1 MPVAVFKRKT
11 FFGRHRRR
19 VTVYRVPRHTEMYRH
34 RHEFCEIV
42 VVLSGTGLHVTGAFR
57 REITAGDVLV
67 INSRRA
73 HGYERTRGLNLVNIL
88 AHNEALARIVRPLRE
103 EAGYAALFNTKTGRW
118 KRPDERDRIQL
129 TETEQAQAMEWID
142 RLEAETR
149 GDTAENAAMAEAWLT
164 LLVGLI
170 ARRQR
175 AGAGRTAGRN
185 PAAMT
190 GGVGGVVSWIE
201 QNLDK
206 PITVAAL
213 ARRAGMSER
222 TLHRKFRE
230 TTGSAPVEYVLEA
243 RVRRAG
249 QLLTEGQGR
258 RRVAEVAQACGFADS
273 NYFSTCFRRLKGCSP
288 REFGA
293 RARRFGGDG
302 DVGAGK
308 G

>member
-1 MPVAVFKRKT
+1 MAVAVFKRKT

-19 VTVYRVPRHTEMYRH
+19 VMVYRVPRHAEMYRH

-57 REITAGDVLV
+57 REISAGEVLV

-88 AHNEALARIVRPLRE
+88 VHNEALARIVRPLRE
-103 EAGYAALFNTKTGRW
+103 EAGYAELFNTKTGRW
-118 KRPDERDRIQL
+118 KRPEERDRIQF
-129 TETEQAQAMEWID
+129 TETEQEQAMEWID

-149 GDTAENAAMAEAWLT
+149 GDTGENASMAEAWLT

-175 AGAGRTAGRN
+175 AGADQKMAAGRKSG
-185 PAAMT
+185 AAA

-213 ARRAGMSER
+213 AKRAGMSAR

-230 TTGSAPVEYVLEA
+230 TTGSAPVEYVLGA
-243 RVRRAG
+243 RLRRAG
-249 QLLTEGQGR
+249 QLLTEGRGR

-288 REFGA
+288 RAFGA
-293 RARRFGGDG
+293 RAGEG
-302 DVGAGK
+302 DVRADQR
-308 G
+308 